1 MIPQRSPWSFFM
13 ATPVRHSPVI
23 RFGGFELDAANGE
36 LRKAGI
42 PLKLHPQPFRAL
54 LLLAERRGQIVSR
67 EEIQLCLWGKHTTVD
82 FEGGINFCIKQV
94 RAVLGDDAERPRYIE
109 TLHRRGY
116 RFIAPVSFADH
127 RTNAI
132 PFPPHTT
139 YQELE
144 KRLATPQCEQTS
156 SAGGSF
162 ILPSAVPVTLPTG
175 LRHRTAKVVL
185 ALFSVLAILIAGA
198 IAYSRRPAK
207 LTQKDTVVLADFVNK
222 TGESIFD
229 DALKQALATDLGQSR
244 FFNVLSEKR
253 AGETL
258 RMMGWRPDEPVT
270 AEVGRE
276 LCLRTGSKALLY
288 GAISNW
294 GTHYL
299 LDLNAVACSTGDTL
313 AKEQVEA
320 SGKEDV
326 LGALNRASSRLRTQL
341 GESLPSVQKFD
352 VPIAATT
359 NSLEALKN
367 YSQAAKIGF
376 EQGDAPGIP
385 FLKRAIELDPNFAMA
400 YVGLARRYSNL
411 DQPTLAL
418 EYASKAYALRDQV
431 TEREKLAISAFY
443 FRSTGELEKLTEI
456 LNLWIASY
464 PGDGGPHGSLGVNY
478 SFQGQRDKALEESLE
493 ALRLDPDNVQNYIN
507 LSGVYLDLNQL
518 DKAQATLEQAFA
530 RKFDG
535 GGLRQDLYF
544 LAFLHGDSSQMAQ
557 QVAWALGKPGD
568 EAPLLCFQADTEA
581 YYGRL
586 KKARELSQ
594 RTIASAIRSDSK
606 EEAALF
612 QVIAA
617 LREAEFGETT
627 QARRGVA
634 DALALGVGRDA
645 KVLAALTLARTGD
658 TVNARALLEEL
669 QKSYPSNTLLKI
681 YWFPIVNAAI
691 ALQGKNPSQALDSLQ
706 PAAPYEIALSSSL
719 ERGTL
724 YPSYLR
730 GQAFLMQRN
739 GAGAVAEFQKL
750 LDHSGIVV
758 NFVTAP
764 LARLQIAT
772 AYALAG
778 ETTKAKNA
786 YQDFFTLW
794 KDADPDIPILKQ
806 ARSEYAKLKD
816 LEVAKGIE

>member
-1 MIPQRSPWSFFM
+1 M
-13 ATPVRHSPVI
+13 AAPARHSPVI
-23 RFGGFELDAANGE
+23 RFGGFELDAVSGE
-36 LRKAGI
+36 LRKAGT

-54 LLLAERRGQIVSR
+54 LLLAERRGQIVTR
-67 EEIQLCLWGKHTTVD
+67 EEIQVCLWGNHTTVD
-82 FEGGINFCIKQV
+82 FEGGINFCIKQI
-94 RAVLGDDAERPRYIE
+94 RAVLGDDAENPRYIE

-116 RFIAPVSFADH
+116 RFIAPVSFTDR

-132 PFPPHTT
+132 PFPAHVAH
-139 YQELE
+139 QELE
-144 KRLATPQCEQTS
+144 TRPPTPQSEQS
-156 SAGGSF
+156 SAAGGAF
-162 ILPSAVPVTLPTG
+162 VVPAAVPATLPTG
-175 LRHRTAKVVL
+175 LRQRKAIV
-185 ALFSVLAILIAGA
+185 ALSLFCVLAIAIAGA
-198 IAYSRRPAK
+198 IIYSRRPAK
-207 LTQKDTVVLADFVNK
+207 LTQRDTVVLADFVNK
-222 TGESIFD
+222 TGEPIFD
-229 DALKQALATDLGQSR
+229 DALKQALTTDLGQSP

-258 RMMGWRPDEPVT
+258 RMMGRRPDEPVT
-270 AEVGRE
+270 AEVGQE

-288 GAISNW
+288 GAISDW

-299 LDLNAVACSTGDTL
+299 LDLNAVACSSGDFL

-320 SGKEDV
+320 AGKEDV
-326 LGALNRASSRLRTQL
+326 LRALNRASSRLRAKL

-359 NSLEALKN
+359 NSLEALKY

-400 YVGLARRYSNL
+400 YVGLARRYTNL

-418 EYASKAYALRDQV
+418 EYAGKAYALRDQV
-431 TEREKLAISAFY
+431 TEREKLVISALY

-464 PGDGGPHGSLGVNY
+464 PGDGGPHGSLGANY
-478 SFQGQRDKALEESLE
+478 SFLGQRDKALQEYRE
-493 ALRLDPDNVQNYIN
+493 ALQLDRDNVQNYAN
-507 LSGVYLDLNQL
+507 LSGGYLDLNEL
-518 DKAQATLEQAFA
+518 AKAQATLEQAFA

-535 GGLRQDLYF
+535 GGLRQNLYF
-544 LAFLHGDSSQMAQ
+544 LAFLTGNSSQMAQ
-557 QVAWALGKPGD
+557 QVAWGLGKPGD
-568 EAPLLCFQADTEA
+568 EAPLLSFQADTEA

-586 KKARELSQ
+586 KKARELSE

-612 QVIAA
+612 QVIGA

-627 QARRGVA
+627 QARRDVA
-634 DALALGVGRDA
+634 VALALGAGRDA
-645 KVLAALTLARTGD
+645 KVLAALTLARTGE
-658 TVNARALLEEL
+658 TIHARALLEEL

-691 ALQGKNPSQALDSLQ
+691 ALQGKNPSQALDALQ

-730 GQAFLMQRN
+730 GQALLMQRN
-739 GAGAVAEFQKL
+739 GAGAAAEFQKL

-764 LARLQIAT
+764 LARLQIAR
-772 AYALAG
+772 AYAMAG

-786 YQDFFTLW
+786 YQDFFALW
-794 KDADPDIPILKQ
+794 KDADPEIPILKQ
-806 ARSEYAKLKD
+806 AKSEYAE
-816 LEVAKGIE
+816 LE